1 MILMSCA
8 AGRTLNGIY
17 VDESKGFRVQLP
29 RNEWQVMES
38 SGADLTLRDTRS
50 QARMAVSASCPARE
64 TGPLP
69 ALTRHLFFGLREM
82 KQVRQEHIFLD
93 GVTGLDTEVTGKWEG
108 ESVQVRSVVIRRG
121 ECLYDLY
128 FIAPPEAF
136 GPQSADFDA
145 FLNGWEFLPEEP

>member
-1 MILMSCA
+1 
-8 AGRTLNGIY
+8 
-17 VDESKGFRVQLP
+17 
-29 RNEWQVMES
+29 
-38 SGADLTLRDTRS
+38 
-50 QARMAVSASCPARE
+50 
-64 TGPLP
+64 
-69 ALTRHLFFGLREM
+69 M

-128 FIAPPEAF
+128 FIAPPKAF